1 MTERHLS
8 VDELIEQLPQLAD
21 HSELIEPLKNVFQF
35 TQFLLDDDENLTRTG
50 NLNAEAKR
58 QLQSR
63 VEEVFDMSSDDR
75 EPEES
80 DVDSSDGGESEGGT

>member
-1 MTERHLS
+1 MTDRHLS
-8 VDELIEQLPQLAD
+8 VDELIAQLPQLAD
-21 HSELIEPLKNVFQF
+21 RSELIEPLKNVFQF

-63 VEEVFDMSSDDR
+63 IEDVFDMHTPDDD
-75 EPEES
+75 P
-80 DVDSSDGGESEGGT
+80 DHDDSAVTEVEQEDNGE